1 MNYEECI
8 GLAGP
13 WQMVVSRCG
22 ETDLCNTVHMGPT
35 SGNLTPPLVTTGQ
48 ELAGIKVKS
57 NKNCLPSCLSNVSQF
72 SDRSV

>member
-1 MNYEECI
+1 MKSVLVWPGRGRWWYL
-8 GLAGP
+8 G
-13 WQMVVSRCG
+13 VVRP
-22 ETDLCNTVHMGPT
+22 DLCNTVHMGPT